1 MKILIGLKNWT
12 FAHLWEK
19 AMVRAAFTL
28 AEVLITLG
36 IIGIVAAMTIPNLIY
51 NYQKKVWVNQLKS
64 THAILTQGFK
74 RILAD
79 DNTTDLTQTE
89 LFLNME
95 KPECIFYLDS
105 DGNKQ
110 CEEQFLTGLSK
121 YFKFTPVSDQ
131 HYVLKRLNGEIY
143 HVADGNMLLF
153 LNGSA
158 MIAASF
164 SKESG
169 SYRPCNE
176 INQEGGHLCESP
188 IWLRIDVN
196 GLKGPNT
203 LGRDVFEFIVGED
216 GIVYPNYGKE
226 QSIYYGKP
234 EYYWKNNDYYCSKS
248 KNSSGLG
255 CAGRVMEG
263 NWAMDY

>member
-1 MKILIGLKNWT
+1 M
-12 FAHLWEK
+12 
-19 AMVRAAFTL
+19 
-28 AEVLITLG
+28 
-36 IIGIVAAMTIPNLIY
+36 Y
-51 NYQKKVWVNQLKS
+51 
-64 THAILTQGFK
+64 
-74 RILAD
+74 
-79 DNTTDLTQTE
+79 
-89 LFLNME
+89 
-95 KPECIFYLDS
+95 FYLDS

-158 MIAASF
+158 MIAATF

-226 QSIYYGKP
+226 QSIYYGNP
-234 EYYWKNNDYYCSKS
+234 EYYWKIMIIIAQNLKILPVLVVRDELWKVT
-248 KNSSGLG
+248 
-255 CAGRVMEG
+255 GRWII
-263 NWAMDY
+263 NLF

>member
-1 MKILIGLKNWT
+1 LV
-12 FAHLWEK
+12 F
-19 AMVRAAFTL
+19 
-28 AEVLITLG
+28 
-36 IIGIVAAMTIPNLIY
+36 P
-51 NYQKKVWVNQLKS
+51 S
-64 THAILTQGFK
+64 
-74 RILAD
+74 
-79 DNTTDLTQTE
+79 
-89 LFLNME
+89 
-95 KPECIFYLDS
+95 ECLFYLDS

-110 CEEQFLTGLSK
+110 CEEEFLTELSK

-131 HYVLKRLNGEIY
+131 HYVLKQLNGEIY